1 MRPYKAST
9 LIGPFEEEEQ
19 ALGAALAEDAPLVG
33 EEPANG
39 EDEAEYQLCVVKLS
53 ISEGRYIRVMRQRK
67 PGASPTELGAFYG
80 PYYCESGPPSME
92 QMKEIGQELQ
102 GPFASAEDCR
112 KQASKVTSFKRL
124 MLNMCQE
131 AFEENTQA
139 ELAGVDDKREGE
151 SDKECEQRRVQRKG
165 RVIGNIRFIGELYK
179 KDMLQVCIVCHCF
192 FLVVLLLC
200 QVLMS
205 LRFDPLFMLCLGTH
219 HA

>member
-1 MRPYKAST
+1 
-9 LIGPFEEEEQ
+9 
-19 ALGAALAEDAPLVG
+19 
-33 EEPANG
+33 
-39 EDEAEYQLCVVKLS
+39 
-53 ISEGRYIRVMRQRK
+53 
-67 PGASPTELGAFYG
+67 
-80 PYYCESGPPSME
+80 
-92 QMKEIGQELQ
+92 MKEIGQELQ

-179 KDMLQVCIVCHCF
+179 KDMLQERIMHECVGKLLRMEVEYKTP
-192 FLVVLLLC
+192 LVRPNWREKYPDDEDVECCCKLLASTGPRLDVKREQDMQLSKRHRSREGAPAGLSIIGLYFHVLGII
-200 QVLMS
+200 S
-205 LRFDPLFMLCLGTH
+205 SDKRTN
-219 HA
+219 ARI